1 MKSADPRDFGLNA
14 VQCEQVRSSLL
25 PDEQLR
31 WAGRPVVRWSNDTDT
46 MSSIFGCF
54 FFAPFGLGGAG
65 MMYLLLI
72 GQFNGGVMEKI
83 LVGLI
88 SLIFMLVPVCV
99 LIVRPLWHA
108 SDLRRT
114 AYAITNRRAIVC
126 GGEGESWPLAPGMVI
141 SNQQAKDGCGNLV
154 FSLRPNEDH
163 PGWEEFGFMDIRD
176 VRLVEELLEK
186 AIAERE
192 NA

>member
-14 VQCEQVRSSLL
+14 AQCELVRASLL
-25 PDEQLR
+25 PNEQLR

-46 MSSIFGCF
+46 VDYIVGCF

-65 MMYLLLI
+65 MMYLLLL
-72 GQFNGGVMEKI
+72 GQFNGSVMGKI
-83 LVGLI
+83 LVGLTA
-88 SLIFMLVPVCV
+88 LIFMLVPVCA
-99 LIVRPLWHA
+99 LIVRPLLHA
-108 SDLRRT
+108 SNLRRT

-154 FSLRPNEDH
+154 FSLRSNEDH
-163 PGWEEFGFMDIRD
+163 PGWVEFGFMDIRD
-176 VRLVEELLEK
+176 VRLVEEILEK
-186 AIAERE
+186 AISERE